1 MCVYIYRYGISTQR
15 YMCMCIYIHIFLH
28 LTNMFLHVKSPV
40 QAVALKTFKNHPR
53 RVLSVAQGLAEASIF
68 RYIFS
73 VASWKLRG
81 NASGCSKNTIRRAE
95 NIALKTDRPGSS
107 AELPSIARVT
117 AETRAQDAEAGRKR
131 IYIYISIYLNI
142 HYWILWVFETCSGF
156 HR

>member
-1 MCVYIYRYGISTQR
+1 M
-15 YMCMCIYIHIFLH
+15 
-28 LTNMFLHVKSPV
+28 

-73 VASWKLRG
+73 GASWKLRG

-95 NIALKTDRPGSS
+95 NIALKTDRPRSS

-131 IYIYISIYLNI
+131 ISIYLSK
-142 HYWILWVFETCSGF
+142 HTLVDSLGF
-156 HR
+156 